1 MPLMKRNFSELNPVR
16 VAVAGLLG
24 LLLAALAALNSGQI
38 IRHFTTTTYSANLSD
53 AGGLAKGDSV
63 KVSGLTMGTVDS
75 VTLKGY
81 YVRVTFSV
89 RHGAV
94 LGRGTTAAV
103 SSATVLGTKD
113 LTLTSAGAGTLPA
126 GATIP
131 VSRTTS
137 PYDLSEVLPTLT
149 AKAGSVNTRQAARAL
164 STVAGTLRNAPPA
177 LRSTLAG
184 VEALSRSVASRD
196 GSLTRL
202 LSLSNRVTGVLADRS
217 GQIRGMITDG
227 NQLLATLYQRREEI
241 RVLLANV
248 TLVTD
253 QLRGLVTDN
262 QRQLSPALHQ
272 LENALTLLKNNN
284 AAITESIRG
293 LQRYSASLGESLG
306 SGPWFYSYL
315 ANLVPTN
322 LAPLLPTLLG
332 K

>member
-1 MPLMKRNFSELNPVR
+1 MKRNFSELNPVR

-38 IRHFTTTTYSANLSD
+38 IRHFTTTTYSANLAD

-63 KVSGLTMGTVDS
+63 QVSGLTMGTVDS
-75 VTLKGY
+75 VTLEGY

-94 LGRGTTAAV
+94 LGNGTTAAV
-103 SSATVLGTKD
+103 SSATVLGAKD
-113 LTLTSAGAGTLPA
+113 LTLTSAGTGTLPA
-126 GATIP
+126 GSTIP

-137 PYDLSEVLPTLT
+137 PYDLSQVLSTLT
-149 AKAGSVNTRQAARAL
+149 AKAGAVDTRQAAQAL
-164 STVAGTLRNAPPA
+164 NTVAGTLRNAPPGLKA
-177 LRSTLAG
+177 TLAG
-184 VEALSRSVASRD
+184 VEGLSRSIASRD

-202 LSLSNRVTGVLADRS
+202 LSLSNQVTGVLADRS
-217 GQIRGMITDG
+217 SQIRDLITDG

-248 TLVTD
+248 TLATD
-253 QLRGLVTDN
+253 QLKGLVTDN
-262 QRQLSPALHQ
+262 QRQLSPALSQ
-272 LENALTLLKNNN
+272 LENALTLLKNNSAN
-284 AAITESIRG
+284 ITDSIDG
-293 LQRYSASLGESLG
+293 LQRYSSSLGESLG

-322 LAPLLPTLLG
+322 LAPLLPSLLG